1 MEHRS
6 HLPCLARWKV
16 FGRTGQVSIDSFL
29 FLDIPFVQVVSKE
42 ITVAPAKNKN
52 SYADYR
58 FWNSL
63 CLSDL
68 IVIFENI
75 VTRSNIKKRRRWRRL
90 AMLIRERFDTWKFR
104 CEQPRWTRHALSE
117 LSPGN
122 TREQIWRDRSIVTKL
137 AKTIRTFEIGQFRWR
152 TAPRKSFR
160 LRRSKRMHVQFSNVL
175 RFPRCP
181 RSVRYIGSVEN
192 VRVTLHVEAQS
203 ISRTSAYTVT
213 QSLYDIRR
221 TTKYNSFSPSWYS
234 FRNADVFRPAS
245 AIRS

>member
-6 HLPCLARWKV
+6 HLPCPARWKV
-16 FGRTGQVSIDSFL
+16 FGRTGQVSIDSFS
-29 FLDIPFVQVVSKE
+29 FLDIPIVQVVSKE
-42 ITVAPAKNKN
+42 ITVAPTRNKN

-68 IVIFENI
+68 IVISQNI
-75 VTRSNIKKRRRWRRL
+75 VTRSNIKKRRWWRRL

-117 LSPGN
+117 LSPEN

-137 AKTIRTFEIGQFRWR
+137 AETIRTFEIGQFRWR

-175 RFPRCP
+175 RFSRCP
-181 RSVRYIGSVEN
+181 RSVRYIGSMEN
-192 VRVTLHVEAQS
+192 VHVTLHVEA
-203 ISRTSAYTVT
+203 
-213 QSLYDIRR
+213 
-221 TTKYNSFSPSWYS
+221 
-234 FRNADVFRPAS
+234 
-245 AIRS
+245 

>member
-42 ITVAPAKNKN
+42 VTVAPTKSKH

-68 IVIFENI
+68 IVISQN
-75 VTRSNIKKRRRWRRL
+75 VVARSNIKERRWWRRL
-90 AMLIRERFDTWKFR
+90 AMLIRERFDAWKFR
-104 CEQPRWTRHALSE
+104 CEQPRWTRPALPE
-117 LSPGN
+117 LSPEN
-122 TREQIWRDRSIVTKL
+122 TREQVWRGRSIVTKL
-137 AKTIRTFEIGQFRWR
+137 AKTIRSFAIGQFRWR
-152 TAPRKSFR
+152 TTPRKSFR
-160 LRRSKRMHVQFSNVL
+160 LRRSKRMHVRFSNVL
-175 RFPRCP
+175 RFSRCP

-192 VRVTLHVEAQS
+192 VHVTLHVEA
-203 ISRTSAYTVT
+203 
-213 QSLYDIRR
+213 
-221 TTKYNSFSPSWYS
+221 
-234 FRNADVFRPAS
+234 
-245 AIRS
+245 